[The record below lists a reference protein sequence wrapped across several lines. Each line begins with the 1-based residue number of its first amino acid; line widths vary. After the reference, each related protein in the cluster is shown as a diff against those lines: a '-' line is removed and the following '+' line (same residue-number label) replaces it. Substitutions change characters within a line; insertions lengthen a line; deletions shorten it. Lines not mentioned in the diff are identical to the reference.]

1 MWFLF
6 ALLGAFGKSYSGF
19 FRKKLAND
27 ISAAMFM
34 WFSYL
39 LIIIL
44 LLPFV
49 IPKHDIVW
57 DALIESP
64 IVLVGA
70 AVSLMISTFMNLEA
84 LKHEE
89 LSYIA
94 PLNSFVPIFTLMIAA
109 IFLNEN
115 PPLAGVFGI
124 ALTFAGAYMINL
136 KPHRVRWY
144 DPIKHMFTNKG
155 ALLSIGVA
163 FGYAVNTVFMKQA
176 SNKGYDEF
184 TIMFLITAI
193 GWVFL
198 FYVPFTKRSELKATF
213 SSNKTYLAGAT
224 VSSFAGNFFHILA
237 IAGTYASYA
246 VSIRRFDSI
255 ISVLIGWRYLKETN
269 IRNKLLGSLI
279 MVLGAIILAIAK

>member
-49 IPKHDIVW
+49 ITKHDVIL
-57 DALIESP
+57 DAFIESP
-64 IVLVGA
+64 VVLVGSA
-70 AVSLMISTFMNLEA
+70 FSLMIATFMNLEA

-94 PLNSFVPIFTLMIAA
+94 PLNSFVPIFTLLIAA
-109 IFLNEN
+109 VFLKET
-115 PPLAGVFGI
+115 PPAVGIFGI
-124 ALTFAGAYMINL
+124 SLTFIGAYMINL
-136 KPHRVRWY
+136 KPDRVRWY
-144 DPIKHMFTNKG
+144 DPIKHMFTNRG

-163 FGYAVNTVFMKQA
+163 FGYAVNTVLMKQA
-176 SNKGYDEF
+176 LNKGYDEF
-184 TIMFLITAI
+184 TIMFAITVI
-193 GWVFL
+193 GWLFL
-198 FYVPFTKRSELKATF
+198 FYVPITKITELKATF
-213 SSNKTYLAGAT
+213 NSKKTYLAGAT
-224 VSSFAGNFFHILA
+224 VSSFAGSFFHILA

-269 IRNKLLGSLI
+269 IRNKLIGSLI
-279 MVLGAIILAIAK
+279 MVFGAIILAIAR